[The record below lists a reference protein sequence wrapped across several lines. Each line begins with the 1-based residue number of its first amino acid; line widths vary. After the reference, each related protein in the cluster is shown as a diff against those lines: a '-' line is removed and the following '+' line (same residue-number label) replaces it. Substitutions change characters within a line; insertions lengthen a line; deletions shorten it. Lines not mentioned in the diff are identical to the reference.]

1 MTKKNAVYKVA
12 DGKGGFDEIMLK
24 SIAEQIFFNDNKN
37 LQEKLFMKEK
47 LWEGCTYLNKGQ
59 NFRVSKPI
67 SQCQNG
73 WILVFSDYDV
83 GGNPNGN
90 NYNFCTHVVHK
101 DSLVVNGGNVLFSI
115 PNSESGG
122 WTIKAAYILDNE
134 IQGQSIEGLDGW
146 NDVVLRQI
154 IEF

>member
-1 MTKKNAVYKVA
+1 MQKKAKLKFKDNQN
-12 DGKGGFDEIMLK
+12 EIVQILPET
-24 SIAEQIFFNDNKN
+24 IAEQVFFNDNKN

-73 WILVFSDYDV
+73 WILVFSDYDP

-90 NYNFCTHVVHK
+90 NWNFCTHVVHK
-101 DSLVVNGGNVLFSI
+101 NSLVVNGGNVLFSI
-115 PNSESGG
+115 PSNESGG

-134 IQGQSIEGLDGW
+134 IQGQSMENIDGW

-154 IEF
+154 LEY